1 MYSSILN
8 QLNSIREE
16 LTDIIDG
23 KSEKL
28 IDSTRS
34 IKLKDE
40 IQKNVL
46 DMITQTID
54 EIDTIV
60 DDIDNNEY
68 DDEENYDY

>member
-1 MYSSILN
+1 M
-8 QLNSIREE
+8 NSIREE